1 MFPGAPHACF
11 SQRGGFWRLY
21 DSAFSSDHDV
31 AVLTLVDPMFPPWA
45 PPPGATEPFAARG
58 LPHRLLDPGERL
70 PAEGIGLDVV
80 VVGYGGDGTGRA
92 DRFAVRRFIERRIT
106 GVGTTARSDSLVFL
120 DWTLAERPVPGDSGG
135 PLLYR
140 DDPRAGDGVV
150 PRLPAVL
157 GTDVQL
163 PYARLFPY
171 GADASNLA
179 WVRAQVF
186 SDRPGRGRSSLG
198 MPEWALDYGPS
209 NDPDGDLQLDAA
221 GDNCPGVFNPD
232 QSDRDGDGRGDACDA
247 CPTGADG
254 DADGDGIADGC
265 DLCPFVPD
273 PEQRDGDHD
282 GVGDACDVCLDVAD
296 PAQRNCNA
304 DAERAAGA
312 PARGD
317 ACDPQP
323 CPDVRLGTSEVDR
336 GLERVSRTDRIHLD
350 ALAVAAVDAR
360 TGARVC
366 NCSAALAD
374 EGDAREACEEELTDG
389 TGGCVLAD
397 PTRYRSALP
406 ADRGRWELP
415 TVDAAL
421 PLTATST
428 PRAVRPPGGLP
439 LEVVLPYSY
448 PRTSF
453 DESVTDARAA
463 FTDDAI
469 LAWDTAADRAALWAG
484 RSAPWRVVLWAH
496 AAGPPP
502 EDPPGPGGLAYY
514 ADAVTAVPSATLA
527 SRYWSGEVPADV
539 VARRPLPCTPAE
551 LPLLLDGPGFPFG
564 AALGQAAWLGRVGVR
579 RAGACVYDALSP
591 WSPQWRG
598 VVPVSP
604 RDAVPGLRPEGF
616 AAPAGARWVAASEPP
631 ALLAGTRLRYAAK
644 DAARLGVV
652 GALEVGAGGALVVR
666 GQQPPPPFCDEPQGC
681 GPVEQPPGLDP
692 LAVARASEPGE
703 SSGTVSGSPEGD
715 ERRDPLLVLSAR
727 HEALFYG
734 LGELP
739 GGALAGDLWRID
751 VGRGGGAGGSGGVTR
766 VALGAAAR
774 DVGRVLAATY
784 QPADDA
790 LYLLGVRASRET
802 GRGRWRAP
810 PEGALVRLGLRDGD
824 ARVLGAWPL
833 VLPHARYA
841 LAGADDGS
849 VFLVAGVGGAHV
861 VVRLRADGERLRVL
875 GLGHGAG
882 RLVPGLARAAGT
894 GLTVATVDAFER
906 GASAHHP
913 VAALRPAPRGWE
925 RWCF

>member
-1 MFPGAPHACF
+1 
-11 SQRGGFWRLY
+11 
-21 DSAFSSDHDV
+21 
-31 AVLTLVDPMFPPWA
+31 
-45 PPPGATEPFAARG
+45 
-58 LPHRLLDPGERL
+58 
-70 PAEGIGLDVV
+70 
-80 VVGYGGDGTGRA
+80 
-92 DRFAVRRFIERRIT
+92 
-106 GVGTTARSDSLVFL
+106 
-120 DWTLAERPVPGDSGG
+120 
-135 PLLYR
+135 
-140 DDPRAGDGVV
+140 
-150 PRLPAVL
+150 
-157 GTDVQL
+157 
-163 PYARLFPY
+163 
-171 GADASNLA
+171 
-179 WVRAQVF
+179 
-186 SDRPGRGRSSLG
+186 
-198 MPEWALDYGPS
+198 
-209 NDPDGDLQLDAA
+209 
-221 GDNCPGVFNPD
+221 
-232 QSDRDGDGRGDACDA
+232 
-247 CPTGADG
+247 
-254 DADGDGIADGC
+254 
-265 DLCPFVPD
+265 
-273 PEQRDGDHD
+273 
-282 GVGDACDVCLDVAD
+282 
-296 PAQRNCNA
+296 
-304 DAERAAGA
+304 
-312 PARGD
+312 
-317 ACDPQP
+317 
-323 CPDVRLGTSEVDR
+323 VRLGTSEVDR

-374 EGDAREACEEELTDG
+374 EGDARRSCEATQLDG

-397 PTRYRSALP
+397 PTRYRFASPLL
-406 ADRGRWELP
+406 RGRWELP